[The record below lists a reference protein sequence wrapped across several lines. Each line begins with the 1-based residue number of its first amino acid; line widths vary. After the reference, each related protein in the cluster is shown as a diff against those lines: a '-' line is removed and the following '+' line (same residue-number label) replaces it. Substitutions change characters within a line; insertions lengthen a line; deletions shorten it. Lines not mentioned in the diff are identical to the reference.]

1 MVLVHLIHGPKSGLK
16 VISNPMNLNPMVGS
30 SLTML
35 TKLLILNLTLIVL
48 ILETELKTLE
58 CSEEYLLSVTPI
70 IGMVNLTLKKPSQTL
85 PHIMEEELFMK
96 SINSTIPK
104 TEEKVGNGL
113 KEIQLTKMKMMYLQS
128 KSESTIMN

>member
-1 MVLVHLIHGPKSGLK
+1 
-16 VISNPMNLNPMVGS
+16 
-30 SLTML
+30 ML